1 MLLEYYYIGGETIN
15 RSYPIFDGLGGFQND
30 DKIALFDWL
39 IGNQS
44 DTTWNFFQT
53 NIICQNFMPW
63 PLQHSVSMIVNITVS
78 VRMDRSIRVR
88 GSLIT
93 VLTFSKIANNYG
105 TRKWLILDNVCNF
118 RLSIW
123 IKRNPMLVKKKFKWA
138 RFPDFWL
145 ASEAVLWLAQRKINL
160 KTYISVVASY
170 NSSDWTYGWVSMLD
184 GFSIFVNSEM
194 GTGLFKLGDPRTTRI
209 CKN

>member
-1 MLLEYYYIGGETIN
+1 MML
-15 RSYPIFDGLGGFQND
+15 S
-30 DKIALFDWL
+30 DWL

-44 DTTWNFFQT
+44 ETTWNCLKT

-78 VRMDRSIRVR
+78 VRTDRSVRVR

-105 TRKWLILDNVCNF
+105 TRKWLILVNVCNF
-118 RLSIW
+118 RRSIW

-194 GTGLFKLGDPRTTRI
+194 GTGLF
-209 CKN
+209 